1 MNKIKNTYT
10 KDLYKP
16 LDSFKNNYNI
26 VYHTIDTNNSSLRE
40 LVIVDKN
47 KKGFYRIDSGY
58 FGKSEEEISKEIMR
72 SAFQADSLLGEIK
85 MLLGDSSLVNK

>member
-1 MNKIKNTYT
+1 MNEEIKKFTHRF
-10 KDLYKP
+10 
-16 LDSFKNNYNI
+16 DSFFNGMLI
-26 VYHTIDTNNSSLRE
+26 TTVFVCVFSWAC
-40 LVIVDKN
+40 DK
-47 KKGFYRIDSGY
+47 FY

>member
-47 KKGFYRIDSGY
+47 KKGFYRIDNGY
-58 FGKSEEEISKEIMR
+58 FGKGEDIDNLAKKLNEDKGYNEK
-72 SAFQADSLLGEIK
+72 QALDIIITSY
-85 MLLGDSSLVNK
+85 